1 MSKDENCK
9 PDLEDLFDDFAHP
22 NPQIKEEAYLKM
34 SRHWPEESMPRLLA
48 NLDQT
53 DIELRRASVKAL
65 GVFGGR
71 SLLPLA
77 QIFHANETRIV
88 RTSCLKAFV
97 QVAAKFPGEAF
108 PKEAMEVVEL
118 ALQDDIPELTLT
130 VVPLLSLLGK
140 QGLPLLLQSCKSKN
154 ILLAAIA
161 VTALGEVDDPAAEAC
176 LKELQA
182 DDLIDD
188 LLAGSVID
196 ALNTLEQRNA
206 GKPSTQ

>member
-1 MSKDENCK
+1 MSKSENCK

-34 SRHWPEESMPRLLA
+34 YRYWPEESMPRLLA
-48 NLDQT
+48 NLDQS
-53 DIELRRASVKAL
+53 DIGIRRASVKAL
-65 GVFGGR
+65 GVFGSR
-71 SLLPLA
+71 SLLPLS
-77 QIFHANETRIV
+77 QIFHASEDRIV

-97 QVAAKFPGEAF
+97 QVAVKFPGEAF

-118 ALQDDIPELTLT
+118 ALQDDIPELILT

-154 ILLAAIA
+154 VLRAAIA

-182 DDLIDD
+182 EDSIDD
-188 LLAGSVID
+188 LLRGSVID

-206 GKPSTQ
+206 GELSHQ

>member
-1 MSKDENCK
+1 MSRDESFK

-77 QIFHANETRIV
+77 QIFHASENRIV

-97 QVAAKFPGEAF
+97 Q
-108 PKEAMEVVEL
+108 
-118 ALQDDIPELTLT
+118 
-130 VVPLLSLLGK
+130 LSL
-140 QGLPLLLQSCKSKN
+140 
-154 ILLAAIA
+154 IHI
-161 VTALGEVDDPAAEAC
+161 
-176 LKELQA
+176 
-182 DDLIDD
+182 
-188 LLAGSVID
+188 
-196 ALNTLEQRNA
+196 
-206 GKPSTQ
+206 